1 MNGFNFHQHKHWSRN
16 GNNRNLSQVG
26 WTHHYNELA
35 CGEMLSSCMLWFA
48 VLLTLVYDHSRAVS
62 ANGSLIEKAL
72 RGQFVI
78 PDFES
83 FREKIDQLYQES
95 LPITDGEVSATAN

>member
-1 MNGFNFHQHKHWSRN
+1 
-16 GNNRNLSQVG
+16 
-26 WTHHYNELA
+26 
-35 CGEMLSSCMLWFA
+35 MLSSCMLWFA

-62 ANGSLIEKAL
+62 AHGSLIEKAL

-95 LPITDGEVSATAN
+95 LPITDGEVSATEKLVDTTECQTSTYSTQDSI